1 MNSLNDLWTSNAL
14 IQAAGLP
21 GQNCPD
27 STLYIVGLPIGNLG
41 DITLRALWILAQAD
55 VVAAEDTRET
65 RKLLD
70 KFGISVKLLSV
81 REHNERHGAEQII
94 ELLQEGKKVALVTDA
109 GTPCVSDPGAR
120 AVKAVREA
128 GFRVIPVPGASA
140 VVTALSGAGLDGS
153 GFTFVGFVP
162 PQSKARRNALAYWL
176 ARPEPFVLY
185 EAPHRVVDLLEDL
198 AAAMEPERRVVVARE
213 ITKKFETFSSLTGAE
228 LAEWAAS
235 HEPRGEYV
243 ILVDEAP
250 AKDNALSE
258 DDIRW
263 LRAMMSELPSSKLA
277 AVAAKVDIPKDV
289 SHGDYASSFAMAG
302 AKALRKAPRQIAEVI
317 GFNSSP
323 SLKKRSVKA
332 FFADRFF
339 MPAGCSHDNV
349 PRGTSSWKMKER
361 GTSAGFTQDCST

>member
-1 MNSLNDLWTSNAL
+1 MNVAL
-14 IQAAGLP
+14 VFAGGS
-21 GQNCPD
+21 GQRMRNSAKPKQFLELYGKPIIIY
-27 STLYIVGLPIGNLG
+27 TLEVFEKHPEI
-41 DITLRALWILAQAD
+41 DT
-55 VVAAEDTRET
+55 VVVPCIAGWEDYLQ
-65 RKLLD
+65 KLLD

-153 GFTFVGFVP
+153 GFAFVGFVP

-228 LAEWAAS
+228 LAEWAAL

-277 AVAAKVDIPKDV
+277 AVAAKVTGK
-289 SHGDYASSFAMAG
+289 
-302 AKALRKAPRQIAEVI
+302 PRDEIYQ
-317 GFNSSP
+317 
-323 SLKKRSVKA
+323 L
-332 FFADRFF
+332 FFAERFF
-339 MPAGCSHDNV
+339 MPAVCSQDNV

-361 GTSAGFTQDCST
+361 ETSAGFTQDCSM